1 MSLTESARAVAPER
15 AWRGRLLRGFAVV
28 SAAALTAACTT
39 TAAPMV
45 GVDPSHPDARV
56 RPVGYQSI
64 LGSYSSQRPVS
75 PSDWRDQNER
85 VAPRSGQ

>member
-15 AWRGRLLRGFAVV
+15 TWRGRLLRWFVV
-28 SAAALTAACTT
+28 VGAAGLAACTT
-39 TAAPMV
+39 TSAPIE
-45 GVDPSHPDARV
+45 GADPSHPNAQV
-56 RPVGYQSI
+56 RPVGYQST

-75 PSDWRDQNER
+75 PSDWREQNER